1 MTDGAGRGP
10 VNQQHPPPD
19 AGFFDDR
26 KKALAGCRCRL
37 AFSDAGGGI
46 GGFVTPDEEA
56 CTWIYQLRV

>member
-1 MTDGAGRGP
+1 M
-10 VNQQHPPPD
+10 
-19 AGFFDDR
+19 
-26 KKALAGCRCRL
+26 